1 MSRQLFWCPVNFAE
15 GRNLPALH
23 RVEEALLAGSAR
35 LADWSYD
42 VDHCRSVFSLI
53 GTGPELLE
61 ALLVAGRL
69 LTELADF
76 EGYLGVHP
84 AFGLMDVVPFVPVLD
99 STQAEAVALAE
110 QACSLFATE
119 LGIAGFLY
127 GWAAH
132 KPEREQLPD
141 LRNELARLACHHAT
155 LVSQADCPLASPN
168 AEYGVVCVGARSAL
182 IAYNVLLEGPLAGA
196 KNIASRVRE
205 AQGGFQGVRAL
216 GLELESR
223 GLVQVSMNVYRPE
236 LVSLTELFDTISEEA
251 QRQGLSVIGS
261 ELIGLVE
268 RRYLPKK
275 PVTRLKLLHFREQQI
290 LEYWLEGSD

>member
-23 RVEEALLAGSAR
+23 RVEEALLEGSAR

-42 VDHCRSVFSLI
+42 VDHCRSVFSLL
-53 GTGPELLE
+53 GTGSELLE
-61 ALLVAGRL
+61 ALLVAGRA

-76 EGYLGVHP
+76 EGYPGVHP
-84 AFGLMDVVPFVPVLD
+84 AFGLIDVVPFVPVLD

-110 QACSLFATE
+110 QACELFATE
-119 LGIAGFLY
+119 LGLAGFLY
-127 GWAAH
+127 GWAAR

-141 LRNELARLACHHAT
+141 LRNELARLASHHAT
-155 LVSQADCPLASPN
+155 LVSQADCTLASPN

-251 QRQGLSVIGS
+251 QRQGLSVVGS
-261 ELIGLVE
+261 ELLGLVE
-268 RRYLPKK
+268 QRYLPKK
-275 PVTRLKLLHFREQQI
+275 PVARLKLLHFREQQI
-290 LEYWLEGSD
+290 LEHWLEGFD